1 MDSSSFRTIMGNF
14 ATGVTVVTTQVNGR
28 LHGFTANAVTSVS
41 LDPMLLLVCVDKNAN
56 AHAEL
61 ADATHFGLSILAEGQ
76 REISDLFAD
85 RGEPEEGRLRGGT
98 AHSVSERGTPLLDGA
113 LGVLDCEIAD
123 RLEAGDHT
131 IVLGRVIE
139 GSVGFDQPPLLF
151 FRGAYGGE
159 RG

>member
-1 MDSSSFRTIMGNF
+1 
-14 ATGVTVVTTQVNGR
+14 
-28 LHGFTANAVTSVS
+28 
-41 LDPMLLLVCVDKNAN
+41 
-56 AHAEL
+56 
-61 ADATHFGLSILAEGQ
+61 
-76 REISDLFAD
+76 
-85 RGEPEEGRLRGGT
+85 
-98 AHSVSERGTPLLDGA
+98 LLDGA